1 MRIHEPENPSFMRF
15 WPWLTGLICLTLVTA
30 FPAQALEATCGSNLF
45 EELDHRDP
53 EKLEQIRTAA
63 EQTPNGQGL
72 LWRVDAEDRKPSYI
86 FGTMH
91 LSDERVLD
99 QPSEVTDAFDASDA
113 VVIETTD
120 VLDRSAVAREIAR
133 QPHLMMFP
141 EGESLTDHLTD
152 ADEQKLRLW
161 LQERDVSFDTIVK
174 MRPWMILSMA
184 SQPACETKRQAEGA
198 KILDFVLAERA
209 EKAGKELAGLE
220 TLAEQF
226 AALGGFPTEVQL
238 RALLGTASM
247 GDKAD
252 DVIETLINL
261 YVEGET
267 GMFSPAVLH
276 LVPHD
281 ADELDDYTRFE
292 EQVVIKRN
300 HLMAT
305 RAVEHLEQGGAFIAV
320 GALHLPGDEGII
332 ELLRNAGWTVV
343 VRAD

>member
-1 MRIHEPENPSFMRF
+1 MHTQERETSAFRRLSLVLAGF
-15 WPWLTGLICLTLVTA
+15 AGLLLTSA
-30 FPAQALEATCGSNLF
+30 FPAQAAESACGTNLLAGLEQ
-45 EELDHRDP
+45 RDP
-53 EKLEQIRTAA
+53 SKLQQIRTAA
-63 EQTPNGQGL
+63 EKTPNGHGL
-72 LWRVDAEDRKPSYI
+72 LWRVDAEGTRPSYI

-99 QPSEVTDAFDASDA
+99 LPAPVADAFDGADT
-113 VVIETTD
+113 VLIETTD
-120 VLDRSAVAREIAR
+120 VLDRSAVAQEVAR

-141 EGESLTDHLTD
+141 EGESLTDHLTNE
-152 ADEQKLRLW
+152 DEEELRAW
-161 LQERDVSFDTIVK
+161 LQERGVSFETIIK

-209 EKAGKELAGLE
+209 EQAGKELAGLE

-238 RALLGTASM
+238 RALLGTAAM

-252 DVIETLINL
+252 DVIETLISL
-261 YVEGET
+261 YLDGET
-267 GMFSPAVLH
+267 GMFTPAVLH

-292 EQVVIKRN
+292 QQVVIKRN

-305 RAVEHLEQGGAFIAV
+305 RAVEHLERGNAFIAV
-320 GALHLPGDEGII
+320 GALHLPGNEGII

-343 VRAD
+343 RAD